1 MLRRLNLVI
10 AFVLMAVLSGAV
22 AQAQEPVRLAEGRV
36 SFVPP
41 AGFKPMSK
49 EDIAF
54 KFGRKGEAYAPDVV
68 YSNERMNVSVAAG
81 LATGRVAPEQLGEFQ
96 KAMESMLEQSIP
108 RLEWLRRERV
118 TVNGV
123 VWIHL
128 SLKAAAIDTDIHNEM
143 YFTPFGDKVVIFNF
157 NSTIAE
163 YEKHRE
169 VLEKSA
175 ATISLKP

>member
-1 MLRRLNLVI
+1 MRRSNL
-10 AFVLMAVLSGAV
+10 ALASVLLAVLSGAV
-22 AQAQEPVRLAEGRV
+22 AHAQEPVRLAEGRV

-49 EDIAF
+49 EDIAV

-68 YSNERMNVSVAAG
+68 YSNERQNVSVAAG
-81 LATGRVAPEQLGEFQ
+81 LASGRVAPEQLGEFQ
-96 KAMESMLEQSIP
+96 KFMESMLEKSIP
-108 RLEWLRRERV
+108 RVEWLRRERV

-128 SLKAAAIDTDIHNEM
+128 SLKAEAIDTDIHNEM

-157 NSTIAE
+157 NSTVAE
-163 YEKHRE
+163 YEKHKE

-175 ATISLKP
+175 TTITVKP

>member
-1 MLRRLNLVI
+1 
-10 AFVLMAVLSGAV
+10 MAALSGAV

-49 EDIAF
+49 EDIAL

-68 YSNERMNVSVAAG
+68 YSNERKNVSVAAG
-81 LATGRVAPEQLGEFQ
+81 LAAGRVAPEQLDEFQ
-96 KAMESMLEQSIP
+96 KAMESMLERSLP
-108 RLEWLRRERV
+108 RLKWLRRERV

-128 SLKAAAIDTDIHNEM
+128 SLKAAAIDTDVHNEM
-143 YFTPFGDKVVIFNF
+143 YFAPFGDKVVIFNF
-157 NSTIAE
+157 NSTVAE

-169 VLEKSA
+169 VLEQSA
-175 ATISLKP
+175 ATISIKP